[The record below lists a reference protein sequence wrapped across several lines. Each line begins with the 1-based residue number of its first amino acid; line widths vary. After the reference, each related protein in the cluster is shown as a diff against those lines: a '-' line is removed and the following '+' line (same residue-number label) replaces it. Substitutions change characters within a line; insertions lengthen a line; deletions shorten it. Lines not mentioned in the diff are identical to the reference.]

1 MAFWIGLVAGSTL
14 IIGFLAFGAR
24 RLLNTRFSL
33 VRTVLAAI
41 VGETVASPIL
51 KALMR
56 GLDPDRPNVASA
68 AWFVVLGWACALL
81 IAMIVLVVWEAF
93 VPTGTIPSPFLWVRS
108 LRARAARTRRYWQ
121 ITWIFI
127 RAGLGPYLRG
137 RTRPEGESRS
147 RLAHSLA
154 AALDRGGVTF
164 VKLGQVLSTRR
175 DVLPEEFVAELGR
188 LRDRAAPVPWE
199 RIERVLRD
207 ELGAPV
213 EEVFAEFERE
223 PLAAASVAQVH
234 TARLRTGEEVVV
246 KVQRPGV
253 RTVVERDLDIVRRL
267 ARTLDARAGW
277 GRALGIVELAE
288 GFATALRE
296 ELDFR
301 IETRNM
307 AAVASAHRNTSGQ
320 AHNPHTNNGRVRI
333 PRPHEDLCSARV
345 LVMERL
351 HGVPLSQAG
360 PALADRGLD
369 QAELARDL
377 LDEML
382 RQIMLDGVFH
392 ADPHPGNLLLLD
404 DGRLG
409 MIDFGSVGRLDSGLR
424 ASLGRILL
432 AVNRADPIALTD
444 ALLEVTARPDELD
457 EQALER
463 ALGAF
468 MARHLAAGQTPDAA
482 MFTEL
487 FRVMTR
493 FALAVPAEF
502 AAVFR
507 ALGTLEG
514 GLTELAPGFDM
525 VGEARAFG
533 ASHLGERLRPESLR
547 DAAAGELAAML
558 PTLRRIP
565 RRLDRITSAIEGGRL
580 TVNVR
585 LFADER
591 DRATVTGL
599 LHQFL
604 LTLLASTAGVMAVL
618 LLGLKHGPTMTD
630 SVGLYQFLG
639 YGMLV
644 VCSVLALRVLVGV
657 FRPGTRHR

>member
-1 MAFWIGLVAGSTL
+1 MVFWIGLVAGSTL

-33 VRTVLAAI
+33 FRTVLAAAA
-41 VGETVASPIL
+41 GQGVASPIL
-51 KALMR
+51 R
-56 GLDPDRPNVASA
+56 GLMHGLGPDSPHVTA
-68 AWFVVLGWACALL
+68 AVWFAVLGWACALL
-81 IAMIVLVVWEAF
+81 VAMIVLVVWEAF
-93 VPTGTIPSPFLWVRS
+93 VPTGTVPSPFLWVRS

-121 ITWIFI
+121 ITWIFV

-137 RTRPEGESRS
+137 RARPEGESRS

-199 RIERVLRD
+199 RIEQVLRD

-213 EEVFAEFERE
+213 DEVFAEFERE

-307 AAVASAHRNTSGQ
+307 AAVSSAHRNSDVDD
-320 AHNPHTNNGRVRI
+320 RVHI

-345 LVMERL
+345 LVMEHL

-360 PALADRGLD
+360 PAIARRGLD

-525 VGEARAFG
+525 VGEARTFG
-533 ASHLGERLRPESLR
+533 ASQLGERLRPESLR
-547 DAAAGELAAML
+547 DAATSELAAML

-618 LLGLKHGPTMTD
+618 LLGLKNGPAMTD
-630 SVGLYQFLG
+630 SVDLYQFLG

-657 FRPGTRHR
+657 FRPKPHHR

>member
-1 MAFWIGLVAGSTL
+1 MTFWIGFVLGSTL
-14 IIGFLAFGAR
+14 ITGFLAFGAR
-24 RLLNTRFSL
+24 RLLNTRFSF
-33 VRTVLAAI
+33 VRTILAAAA
-41 VGETVASPIL
+41 GEAVASPVL
-51 KALMR
+51 KGLMR
-56 GLDPDRPNVASA
+56 GLDPDRPNFTATM
-68 AWFVVLGWACALL
+68 WFTVLGWGCALL
-81 IAMIVLVVWEAF
+81 VAMLVLVVWEAF
-93 VPTGTIPSPFLWVRS
+93 VPTGSVPSPLLWVRS

-121 ITWIFI
+121 ITRIFV

-137 RTRPEGESRS
+137 RARPDDESRS
-147 RLAHSLA
+147 RPLARSLVK
-154 AALDRGGVTF
+154 ALDRGGVTF

-175 DVLPEEFVAELGR
+175 DVLPEEFVTELGR

-199 RIERVLRD
+199 DIERVLRD

-213 EEVFAEFERE
+213 EEVFAEFDRE

-234 TARLRTGEEVVV
+234 AARLRTGEDVVV

-267 ARTLDARAGW
+267 ARTLHARADW
-277 GRALGIVELAE
+277 GHSLGLVALAD
-288 GFATALRE
+288 GFSTALRE

-307 AAVASAHRNTSGQ
+307 AAVSSAHASSWGHHYSSSHIPADTSRRAPQDDPSRTRQDGS
-320 AHNPHTNNGRVRI
+320 VRI
-333 PRPHEDLCSARV
+333 PRPYEDLCTARV

-351 HGVPLSQAG
+351 AGVPLTQAG
-360 PALADRGLD
+360 PLLAARGLD
-369 QAELARDL
+369 RAALARDL

-409 MIDFGSVGRLDSGLR
+409 MIDFGSVGRLDGELR
-424 ASLGRILL
+424 ASLGRILM
-432 AVNRADPIALTD
+432 AVNRADPVALTD

-468 MARHLAAGQTPDAA
+468 MARHLATGQTPNPA

-493 FALAVPAEF
+493 FSLAVPAEF

-525 VGEARAFG
+525 VG
-533 ASHLGERLRPESLR
+533 
-547 DAAAGELAAML
+547 
-558 PTLRRIP
+558 
-565 RRLDRITSAIEGGRL
+565 
-580 TVNVR
+580 
-585 LFADER
+585 
-591 DRATVTGL
+591 
-599 LHQFL
+599 
-604 LTLLASTAGVMAVL
+604 
-618 LLGLKHGPTMTD
+618 
-630 SVGLYQFLG
+630 
-639 YGMLV
+639 
-644 VCSVLALRVLVGV
+644 
-657 FRPGTRHR
+657 

>member
-1 MAFWIGLVAGSTL
+1 MVLWFSFVAGSAL

-33 VRTVLAAI
+33 FRTVLAAA
-41 VGETVASPIL
+41 VGEAVANPVL
-51 KALMR
+51 KGLMR
-56 GLDPDRPNVASA
+56 GIGPDAPNFTA
-68 AWFVVLGWACALL
+68 AIWFSVLGWACALL
-81 IAMIVLVVWEAF
+81 IAMVVLVVWEAF
-93 VPTGTIPSPFLWVRS
+93 VPTGTIPSPLFWVRS

-121 ITWIFI
+121 ISWIFV
-127 RAGLGPYLRG
+127 RAGLGPYVSG
-137 RTRPEGESRS
+137 RARPDGESRS

-175 DVLPEEFVAELGR
+175 DVLPEEFVTELGR

-234 TARLRTGEEVVV
+234 AARLRTGEEVVV

-277 GRALGIVELAE
+277 GRALGVIDLAN
-288 GFATALRE
+288 GFAAALKE

-301 IETRNM
+301 VETRNM
-307 AAVASAHRNTSGQ
+307 AAVASASCARGMDVTHQ
-320 AHNPHTNNGRVRI
+320 DARVRV
-333 PRPHEDLCSARV
+333 PRPHEDLCTERV
-345 LVMERL
+345 LVMERFA
-351 HGVPLSQAG
+351 GVPLSQAG
-360 PALADRGLD
+360 PSIERRGLD
-369 QAELARDL
+369 RATLARDL

-409 MIDFGSVGRLDSGLR
+409 LIDFGSVGRLDGELR
-424 ASLGRILL
+424 AALGRILL

-463 ALGAF
+463 AVGAF
-468 MARHLAAGQTPDAA
+468 MARHLAAGQAPDAA

-487 FRVMTR
+487 FRVMAR

-533 ASHLGERLRPESLR
+533 GAHLAERLRPESLKE
-547 DAAAGELAAML
+547 AATGELVALL
-558 PTLRRIP
+558 PTLRRLP

-580 TVNVR
+580 SVNVR

-604 LTLLASTAGVMAVL
+604 LALLASTAGIMAVL
-618 LLGLKHGPTMTD
+618 LLGLKSGPAMTA
-630 SVGLYQFLG
+630 SVSLYQFLG

-644 VCSVLALRVLVGV
+644 VCSILALRVLVGV
-657 FRPGTRHR
+657 FRPKPGFR

>member
-1 MAFWIGLVAGSTL
+1 MAIWIGFVAGSAL
-14 IIGFLAFGAR
+14 ITGFLAFGAR

-33 VRTVLAAI
+33 FRTVLAASA
-41 VGETVASPIL
+41 GETVASPVL
-51 KALMR
+51 KGLMH
-56 GLDPDRPNVASA
+56 GLNPDRPDHTA
-68 AWFVVLGWACALL
+68 AIWFLVLGWACALL

-108 LRARAARTRRYWQ
+108 LRARAERTRRYWQ
-121 ITWIFI
+121 ITWIFA

-199 RIERVLRD
+199 RIEQVLRD

-277 GRALGIVELAE
+277 GRSLGIVELAE
-288 GFATALRE
+288 GFANALRE

-307 AAVASAHRNTSGQ
+307 AAVASAHRNSE
-320 AHNPHTNNGRVRI
+320 GRVHI
-333 PRPHEDLCSARV
+333 PRPHEDLCSTRV

-351 HGVPLSQAG
+351 QGVPLGQAA
-360 PALADRGLD
+360 PAITRRGLD

-409 MIDFGSVGRLDSGLR
+409 MIDFGSVGRLDTGLR

-533 ASHLGERLRPESLR
+533 GAHLGERLRPEALR
-547 DAAAGELAAML
+547 DAAANELAAML

-618 LLGLKHGPTMTD
+618 LLGLKNGPAMTD

-657 FRPGTRHR
+657 FRPRARH